1 MKYKASLLLS
11 TYSIAPLCVVYVDN
25 ILSVVLLNFIPQTY
39 VVMSN
44 FGMGRLL
51 YLFPEPEDFK
61 PERWE
66 KSSID
71 LPHQFAS
78 LPFGFGPR
86 MCVGRRV
93 AELELYIALSR
104 IINNFKI
111 GFHEGTPIEPIQKVF
126 TLPERQVNLSF
137 QEV

>member
-1 MKYKASLLLS
+1 MHFYCNIQIRKNIY
-11 TYSIAPLCVVYVDN
+11 CVL
-25 ILSVVLLNFIPQTY
+25 ILQTY
-39 VVMSN
+39 VLMPTLV
-44 FGMGRLL
+44 MGRLPN
-51 YLFPEPEDFK
+51 LFPEPEDFK

-66 KSSID
+66 KSSTD

-111 GFHEGTPIEPIQKVF
+111 GYHEETLIEPIQKVL

>member
-1 MKYKASLLLS
+1 MLIRS
-11 TYSIAPLCVVYVDN
+11 N
-25 ILSVVLLNFIPQTY
+25 ICCILVPQTF
-39 VVMSN
+39 VLMPTLV
-44 FGMGRLL
+44 MGRLAN
-51 YLFPEPEDFK
+51 LFPEPEDFK

-66 KSSID
+66 KSSTD

-93 AELELYIALSR
+93 AELELHIALSR

-111 GFHEGTPIEPIQKVF
+111 GYHEGTPIEPIQKVF